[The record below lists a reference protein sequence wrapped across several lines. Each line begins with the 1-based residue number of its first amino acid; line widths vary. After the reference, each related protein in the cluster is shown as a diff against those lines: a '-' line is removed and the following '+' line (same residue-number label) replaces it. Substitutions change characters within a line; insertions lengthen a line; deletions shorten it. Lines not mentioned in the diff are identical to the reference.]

1 MRPIK
6 IKRAGG
12 YDPKLGPKHPENQ
25 DPTLVKSTFGKDN
38 SLTRT
43 VSMSG
48 IGNMGMIR
56 ITETEND
63 EAVVATIGGDV
74 KLDAQ
79 RLWDLACGIV
89 DMFGG
94 TVLNHDQQRVVE
106 QTLTDKIRDVLCANE
121 ARCLDDD
128 IDREVVL
135 RELVKALVS
144 P

>member
-12 YDPKLGPKHPENQ
+12 YDPKLGPKHPANQ
-25 DPTLVKSTFGKDN
+25 DPTLVVSTFKGHE
-38 SLTRT
+38 LTRT
-43 VSMSG
+43 VVMSG
-48 IGNMGMIR
+48 VDNMGQVR
-56 ITETEND
+56 VTENEND
-63 EAVVATIGGDV
+63 EAVIATIGGDV

-79 RLWDLACGIV
+79 RLWDFACGIV
-89 DMFGG
+89 DLFGG

-106 QTLTDKIRDVLCANE
+106 ETLRDKIRDVLCAHE
-121 ARCLDDD
+121 SRCLDDD

-135 RELVKALVS
+135 RELVKALVT